1 MKNID
6 SYEKIVAFISQ
17 TELTPLML
25 VGAHQLYVYKRVHVS
40 RLQKAQLNSEI
51 IKKLTNMDASYD
63 EWEAAFN
70 EMNPYIPPN
79 SIKHLLAK
87 KMVEKATKF
96 IHWKGMVKRC
106 ATFGKYSKTVFSQ
119 MCATASTIEEC
130 MFVYNSSPNSS
141 GYQLAAIGKIL
152 NLIVDF
158 ESWHKAFQLSSA
170 ESLLREKVIEKYGD
184 FPVSFPQIWIVF
196 RRYSKK
202 RKELQ
207 HILTEKIS
215 QMNLSA
221 DEWCIVF
228 QKTPSECPLKET
240 ALKKINE
247 TKAV

>member
-25 VGAHQLYVYKRVHVS
+25 VKAHQLYVYKRVRVS

-70 EMNPYIPPN
+70 EMNPYIPPD

-87 KMVEKATKF
+87 KMVGKATKF
-96 IHWKGMVKRC
+96 IHWKEMVKRC
-106 ATFGKYSKTVFSQ
+106 ATFGKYSKTVLSQ

-130 MFVYNSSPNSS
+130 TFVYDSSPNNSD
-141 GYQLAAIGKIL
+141 QLAAIGKIL
-152 NLIVDF
+152 DLIVDF

-184 FPVSFPQIWIVF
+184 FPVSFSQIWIAF

-207 HILTEKIS
+207 HILAEKIS

-228 QKTPSECPLKET
+228 QKTPSEYPLKEI

-247 TKAV
+247 TEAV